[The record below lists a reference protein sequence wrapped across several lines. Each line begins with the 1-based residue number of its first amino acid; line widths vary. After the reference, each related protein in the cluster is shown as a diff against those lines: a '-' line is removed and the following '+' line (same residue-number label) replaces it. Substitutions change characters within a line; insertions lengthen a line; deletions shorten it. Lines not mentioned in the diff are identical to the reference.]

1 MTSILWFMISNVVK
15 QVKFCDNVKMVRG
28 DVPVIFFFYQLP
40 YWSLLLSTF
49 SIFLLAY
56 KEKKVKWS
64 PYLQTM
70 DHKMIRIVKYFF
82 QKNSSVSVVLK
93 RRPYFQ
99 GRYTNFVFFML
110 SPFKLIPYFFFCLLF
125 KARVLSHVSH

>member
-1 MTSILWFMISNVVK
+1 MISNVVK

-28 DVPVIFFFYQLP
+28 DVSVIFLFYQPP
-40 YWSLLLSTF
+40 YWSILLSTF

-56 KEKKVKWS
+56 KEEKKVKWS

-82 QKNSSVSVVLK
+82 QKNSSVSVVLR
-93 RRPYFQ
+93 RRPYFSENKNQ
-99 GRYTNFVFFML
+99 GRNTNFVFLMF
-110 SPFKLIPYFFFCLLF
+110 SPFKLIPYFLF
-125 KARVLSHVSH
+125 YF